1 MDVLEV
7 FDNLDYNYF
16 NITDETTESEE
27 VDYLG
32 VREMTEL
39 EMMIETR
46 PSYPSNKW
54 TFTIARLT
62 KGITIRFFNINLF
75 NLKERFDV
83 DVALEDSQRYFLL
96 SVILLLISCT
106 DEGFQHPRYMLYMF

>member
-27 VDYLG
+27 VDSLG
-32 VREMTEL
+32 VKEMTDL

-54 TFTIARLT
+54 TFTIAHLT

-96 SVILLLISCT
+96 SVIDRSLYAIW
-106 DEGFQHPRYMLYMF
+106 PRDARVSEQKN